1 MKNTDANDEGQPW
14 HCEDDGKV
22 TTRQLCW
29 PNLYDN
35 TLCGD
40 EDHVAM
46 SHISMA
52 ASWYVH
58 FFITILF
65 IN

>member
-14 HCEDDGKV
+14 HREDDGKV

-35 TLCGD
+35 TLRGD
-40 EDHVAM
+40 AQM
-46 SHISMA
+46 RLGMYIFSLLYFSLTNY
-52 ASWYVH
+52 SC
-58 FFITILF
+58 F
-65 IN
+65 

>member
-35 TLCGD
+35 TLRGD

-46 SHISMA
+46 SHIS
-52 ASWYVH
+52 SDCKSG
-58 FFITILF
+58 
-65 IN
+65 